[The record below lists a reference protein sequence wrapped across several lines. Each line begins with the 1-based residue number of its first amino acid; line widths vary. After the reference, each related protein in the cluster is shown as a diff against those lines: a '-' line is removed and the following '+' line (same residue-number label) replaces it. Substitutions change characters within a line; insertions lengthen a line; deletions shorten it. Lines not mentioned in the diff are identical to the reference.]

1 MWVLCG
7 GDKHAVESIFGGKV
21 IVCPTKVMGFP
32 PKKRISDQPSTSTQK
47 SRRTTMVKPRKQFYR
62 NSPTPKNKQVVRT
75 ISESDLDSEAEGT
88 TATDD
93 SVHQVVDESDSDSV
107 SDEVAN
113 AIRASSNIQDMRNR
127 KRR

>member
-1 MWVLCG
+1 M
-7 GDKHAVESIFGGKV
+7 
-21 IVCPTKVMGFP
+21 
-32 PKKRISDQPSTSTQK
+32 
-47 SRRTTMVKPRKQFYR
+47 
-62 NSPTPKNKQVVRT
+62 VRT